1 MATIKSQQSR
11 SLLALAISAFILIFM
26 TIQLR
31 RFYFLGA
38 QAIDL
43 GIFQQGV
50 WLLANGYSPF
60 VTVRGWHL
68 FADHFSPILF
78 VFVPFYRIWAH
89 PFWLFFAQTI
99 ALALGT
105 IPVYHLAFRHTGNQR
120 YALLLALA
128 YLLHPAACTMLFFDF
143 HPILLSIPFVLWAID
158 ALDENRPVPFAIA
171 SLFALLCR
179 EDVAVS
185 VFCLSLYALLV
196 RRKVWGSAIAVVSVL
211 WFLLATKA
219 MAFLSGEE
227 RTAYFSLYN
236 RWGNTPLQI
245 VFGILSHPLA
255 ALKTLVLCKG
265 HLTQPG
271 AYPMLLLAPLAFL
284 PLFSGTFFLFAL
296 PVYAV
301 LALSDW
307 RAMREL
313 GMQHAAL
320 IVPFLAASAVFGW
333 RKLVS
338 WLNGEVRRQG
348 QKALAWALG
357 LCMLISFFRFV
368 PHTFQHFH
376 SLALPPEHA
385 RKIRGFLAQVIP
397 PDASV
402 SAPSQLVPHLAH
414 RREIYLFPNPFQ
426 RAGYGPSA
434 ETLKQLDGRLWVKPL
449 PVKTMHK
456 RLQQKPVDYIVLKA
470 GRQNTWPLKPE
481 FYERAA
487 IASLTCPHYGV
498 VAVCDDVVVLKR
510 GENFEAGLVKL
521 GVPIWKFVS
530 AGESKVQAD
539 KLEEVVKEA
548 WERLREGM
556 EWSEMMDEHF
566 GRMP

>member
-1 MATIKSQQSR
+1 MALPS
-11 SLLALAISAFILIFM
+11 
-26 TIQLR
+26 
-31 RFYFLGA
+31 
-38 QAIDL
+38 
-43 GIFQQGV
+43 
-50 WLLANGYSPF
+50 
-60 VTVRGWHL
+60 
-68 FADHFSPILF
+68 
-78 VFVPFYRIWAH
+78 
-89 PFWLFFAQTI
+89 FWLFLAQTI

-105 IPVYHLAFRHTGNQR
+105 IPVYRLALRRTGNER

-143 HPILLSIPFVLWAID
+143 HPVLLSIPFILWAID
-158 ALDENRPVPFAIA
+158 ALDEGRLIPFALA
-171 SLFALLCR
+171 SFFALLCR

-185 VFCLSLYALLV
+185 VFCLSLYALLA
-196 RRKVWGSAIAVVSVL
+196 RRKVWSGAMVVVSAL

-227 RTAYFSLYN
+227 RTAYLSLYS

-245 VFGILSHPLA
+245 VLGILTHPFD
-255 ALKTLVLCKG
+255 ALKSLFLCKG
-265 HLTQPG
+265 HFTQPG

-313 GMQHAAL
+313 GFQHTAL

-338 WLNGEVRRQG
+338 WLEGEIRGQG

-376 SLALPPEHA
+376 SLTLPPEHA
-385 RKIRGFLAQVIP
+385 RKIRDFLAQVIP

-434 ETLKQLDGRLWVKPL
+434 ETLKQLDGRLWVRPL

-456 RLQQKPVDYIVLKA
+456 RLQQKPVEYIVLKA

-498 VAVCDDVVVLKR
+498 IAVCDDIVVLKR
-510 GENFEAGLVKL
+510 GEDFEAGLIKL
-521 GVPIWKFVS
+521 GVPIWKFASV
-530 AGESKVQAD
+530 ERTKVRTNE
-539 KLEEVVKEA
+539 LEEVIKGA
-548 WERLREGM
+548 WKRLQGEGKQ
-556 EWSEMMDEHF
+556 WSGMTDDHF
-566 GRMP
+566 GRLP